1 MEQMEIVLLLRKKLQ
16 PAPVAYGSRMP
27 HMGLELVVAHD
38 LLEVDDLQ
46 IC

>member
-1 MEQMEIVLLLRKKLQ
+1 MEIVLLLRKELQ
-16 PAPVAYGSRMP
+16 PAPVAHGSRMA

>member
-1 MEQMEIVLLLRKKLQ
+1 METVLLLRKELQ
-16 PAPVAYGSRMP
+16 PAPVAYSNRVP
-27 HMGLELVVAHD
+27 HMRLEFVVAHD